1 MANDMEFTI
10 SAKDQAS
17 RAVETVK
24 KKLQSFGSDVAKL
37 ALGFAAPL
45 ALAQSAFSAIGDAIE
60 EHKKKVQEAI
70 DNTAELA
77 NKAGDLGVSVEE
89 YQKLSNAADAAGMS
103 IEKVAKAY
111 TEVQKLLAS
120 ATGEGNSTAKM
131 LETLGFAAD
140 DIAKGLVKPMD
151 VIEKLGAA
159 MLGAKDDSTAFKI
172 ATAVLGDTLAKDLLP
187 QLKAAMDLAAGF
199 SEDSGISKEEAD
211 LIRQKKIKEK
221 QAKNREEADIA
232 REEAAKEFLANDPE
246 AGDVAEK
253 FTLGI
258 ESRRRDIQGVWNT
271 GRRNEL
277 AANKDAQDEIM
288 RILKAR
294 AEAEKER
301 LRIANEAKANEIL
314 AAAEAI
320 KAEEEAQALADKAI
334 EDAMT
339 EAEKADKKARDDA
352 EKAREKAKSD
362 AEKAAE
368 KAKADAEKEAQD
380 KAKKEKDDLGK
391 ALDEEA
397 KAAADAEKDAGKM
410 TLSSL
415 RDIGGGL
422 AGEALVNSQDIQ
434 RQTLDIQNKIL
445 IELQKM
451 NVKTLP
457 EVPTST
463 DFTKLQTTA

>member
-17 RAVETVK
+17 KAVETVK
-24 KKLQSFGSDVAKL
+24 KKLQNFGSDLAKM

-45 ALAQSAFSAIGDAIE
+45 ALAQTAFSAIGDAIE
-60 EHKKKVQEAI
+60 AHKKKVQDAI
-70 DNTAELA
+70 DNTAALA
-77 NKAGDLGVSVEE
+77 EKAGDLGVSVEE
-89 YQKLSNAADAAGMS
+89 YQKLSNAADKAGMS
-103 IEKVAKAY
+103 IDKVAKAY
-111 TEVQKLLAS
+111 TEIQKLLAS

-151 VIEKLGAA
+151 VIEKLGQA

-199 SEDSGISKEEAD
+199 SEDSGISKEEAE

-221 QAKNREEADIA
+221 QAKNREEAQLARQEAATEFLKTDPEGQRIIA
-232 REEAAKEFLANDPE
+232 REQANAARKAQ
-246 AGDVAEK
+246 AGGGAAPVVLGTETIAGMKDV
-253 FTLGI
+253 
-258 ESRRRDIQGVWNT
+258 
-271 GRRNEL
+271 
-277 AANKDAQDEIM
+277 QDEVM

-301 LRIANEAKANEIL
+301 LRIANEAKANELL

-320 KAEEEAQALADKAI
+320 KAEEEAQAIADKAI
-334 EDAMT
+334 EEAMT
-339 EAEKADKKARDDA
+339 EAEKADKKAREDADKAAAKKKEDD
-352 EKAREKAKSD
+352 
-362 AEKAAE
+362 EKAAK
-368 KAKADAEKEAQD
+368 KAKED
-380 KAKKEKDDLGK
+380 KDKKERDDLGK

-415 RDIGGGL
+415 REIGGGL

-457 EVPTST
+457 EVPPST
-463 DFTKLQTTA
+463 DFTKLTMTA